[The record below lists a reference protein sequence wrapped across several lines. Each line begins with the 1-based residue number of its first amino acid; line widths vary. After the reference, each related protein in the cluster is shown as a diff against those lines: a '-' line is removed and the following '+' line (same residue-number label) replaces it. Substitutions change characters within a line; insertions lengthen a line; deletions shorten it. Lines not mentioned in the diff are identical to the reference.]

1 MKKSTKDIQMKKNL
15 GRILF
20 TLILFFIS
28 AHAQNLAE
36 YKLLAN
42 KKSAYV
48 KEAIV
53 ITFTATQLNHTD
65 NMMFSLH
72 PKKSNDFKIILLNK
86 KIDDKEHH
94 SSHTVFTYLL
104 FPLKAKEIAVNFD
117 LTIRTASDNA
127 VAQSYVDDHDGSVG
141 IQTNDTKI
149 AIEPLQIK
157 VKKLAKNVALVGD
170 FKLKKKLQNSKINQY
185 ESTNI
190 VYTLSGTGYDNKNIR
205 PIKKIKNVTIFSEIN
220 DIYSKLTQ
228 DGYKIKRE
236 YIYALSTKDNFTIP
250 KTTLQAYSPKR
261 GIYYTLT
268 IPKQIITVTKIN
280 TSSLLDKEESPKN
293 EPSIDFEKF
302 KQFLIYLMIFV
313 SGYITALNTPKKI
326 KKKLIFQKHDALQK
340 AKTAKEL
347 LAILT
352 NSYDLQEMHDEIRV
366 LEELVYKEN
375 KSISFKKIKAEIIEK
390 LKNKRIY

>member
-1 MKKSTKDIQMKKNL
+1 MKKNL

-28 AHAQNLAE
+28 ANAQNLAE
-36 YKLLAN
+36 YKLVTN
-42 KKSAYV
+42 KTSAYV
-48 KEAIV
+48 KEAVV

-86 KIDDKEHH
+86 KMDDKEHQ
-94 SSHTVFTYLL
+94 SSDTVVTYLL

-141 IQTNDTKI
+141 VQTNDTKI
-149 AIEPLQIK
+149 EIEPLHIK
-157 VKKLAKNVALVGD
+157 VKKLAKNIDLVGD
-170 FKLKKKLQNSKINQY
+170 FKLKKKLQNSAINQY
-185 ESTNI
+185 ESTNV

-205 PIKKIKNVTIFSEIN
+205 PIKKIKNVTIFSEVN
-220 DIYSKLTQ
+220 DIYTKLTLA
-228 DGYKIKRE
+228 GYTIKRE
-236 YIYALSTKDNFTIP
+236 YIYALSAKNNFTIP
-250 KTTLQAYSPKR
+250 KTTLRAYSPKR
-261 GIYYTLT
+261 GIYYTLA
-268 IPKQIITVTKIN
+268 IPKQIITVTKIE
-280 TSSLLDKEESPKN
+280 TSTLLDKEDSPKDR
-293 EPSIDFEKF
+293 PSIDFEKF
-302 KQFLIYLMIFV
+302 KQFLIYLMIFI

-326 KKKLIFQKHDALQK
+326 KKRLTFQKHDAIQR
-340 AKTAKEL
+340 AKTPKEL
-347 LAILT
+347 LSVLT
-352 NSYDLQEMHDEIRV
+352 NSYDLQEMHYEIKL

-375 KSISFKKIKAEIIEK
+375 KSIDFKKIKAEIIEK